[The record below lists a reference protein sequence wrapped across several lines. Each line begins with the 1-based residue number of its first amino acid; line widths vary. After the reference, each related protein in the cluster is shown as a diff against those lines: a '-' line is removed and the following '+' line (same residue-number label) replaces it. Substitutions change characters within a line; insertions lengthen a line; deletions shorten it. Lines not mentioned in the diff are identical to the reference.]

1 MAIGLSGVSGVAVV
15 RPVAVDHKRACVLA
29 LIHPHLEVVLDV
41 QEAVP
46 SPNLATH
53 TYALVSNAQ
62 LYSLCN
68 RHRSVFFLLLF
79 FYIERTNSRASPRYF
94 SFYFAEKRTCTC
106 CACSHYV
113 AFRGQIRGTFS
124 NNSNVSGLNAL
135 LQALIERIR
144 KKRC

>member
-15 RPVAVDHKRACVLA
+15 RPVAVDHKRAYVLA

-53 TYALVSNAQ
+53 TDAWVSNAQ
-62 LYSLCN
+62 LYN
-68 RHRSVFFLLLF
+68 RSVFF
-79 FYIERTNSRASPRYF
+79 IEPTNPCASPQYF
-94 SFYFAEKRTCTC
+94 SFYFAEKGTLAC
-106 CACSHYV
+106 CACQHYV

-135 LQALIERIR
+135 LQGLIQRLG
-144 KKRC
+144 KKRY